1 MLAQVPRKKQTDS
14 ERLHKSML
22 GATLPRTRPICSS
35 LFSPG
40 LRTSLCKEGGSGS
53 DHSDY
58 VTKWSVVFIQEY
70 TPGILE
76 QRWRC
81 CLLQQQAR
89 GKARPGEWQVRRE
102 HRSRS
107 RSPWRQGLSSRPPGS
122 HPDPPET
129 WSPPSMGEIRH
140 HILSETFQCY
150 IFRYVISSVFYIFM
164 ANKPTCRRDK
174 SHLDDTAE
182 LL

>member
-1 MLAQVPRKKQTDS
+1 MLTQVPRKKQIDS

-40 LRTSLCKEGGSGS
+40 LRTSLCKEGGSES

-58 VTKWSVVFIQEY
+58 VTKRSVVFIQEC

-89 GKARPGEWQVRRE
+89 GKARPGEWPVRRGR
-102 HRSRS
+102 RSRS

-122 HPDPPET
+122 HPNPPET
-129 WSPPSMGEIRH
+129 WSPPTARGRSGIIYSVKHFSVTSFAMSYILYFTSSWPINLRALEIRA
-140 HILSETFQCY
+140 I
-150 IFRYVISSVFYIFM
+150 
-164 ANKPTCRRDK
+164 
-174 SHLDDTAE
+174 
-182 LL
+182 